1 MPPRTTFALADRQ
14 KDSCL
19 HPSRPKRNIIQ
30 KEKAG
35 NAPSLA
41 HEKGHRQTDR
51 QTHRQTTTTLIA
63 SGPPLRGDPYFVC
76 ISTTLL
82 RNDFYHCVCQRP
94 AARNAI
100 NTVWLDCTAE
110 PSPRTDGLG
119 RSPRSCVPCARGL
132 GSAVKSNLTVFV
144 AYVRRYTSI
153 GLYWLPGDLAAA
165 AKLLYDRARSADSQ
179 LSCRNR
185 WCFASSSIFS
195 SNVHTAD
202 GLEAVYFVVG

>member
-82 RNDFYHCVCQRP
+82 RKNYLRTLVVMLLRVDMRYGVRAGVQVTDP
-94 AARNAI
+94 G
-100 NTVWLDCTAE
+100 DCT
-110 PSPRTDGLG
+110 PSASRT
-119 RSPRSCVPCARGL
+119 RGNDMAGNSSGV
-132 GSAVKSNLTVFV
+132 GSGVRQSILKSE
-144 AYVRRYTSI
+144 
-153 GLYWLPGDLAAA
+153 G
-165 AKLLYDRARSADSQ
+165 
-179 LSCRNR
+179 
-185 WCFASSSIFS
+185 
-195 SNVHTAD
+195 
-202 GLEAVYFVVG
+202 

>member
-82 RNDFYHCVCQRP
+82 RNYRKFQ
-94 AARNAI
+94 
-100 NTVWLDCTAE
+100 L
-110 PSPRTDGLG
+110 PS
-119 RSPRSCVPCARGL
+119 SPSTSR
-132 GSAVKSNLTVFV
+132 NLTSI
-144 AYVRRYTSI
+144 YDEMPEKETSI
-153 GLYWLPGDLAAA
+153 PLTVYGSSMSCLPLHTGDNIPL
-165 AKLLYDRARSADSQ
+165 KRDIRNGRIRLMLVVRAQCLMPS
-179 LSCRNR
+179 
-185 WCFASSSIFS
+185 
-195 SNVHTAD
+195 
-202 GLEAVYFVVG
+202 

>member
-41 HEKGHRQTDR
+41 HEKGHRQT
-51 QTHRQTTTTLIA
+51 HRQTTTTLIA

-82 RNDFYHCVCQRP
+82 IVRG
-94 AARNAI
+94 
-100 NTVWLDCTAE
+100 
-110 PSPRTDGLG
+110 PSPQNVQVCAHGDYSNFLCTDPGELDSCFNLVHVGICWHG
-119 RSPRSCVPCARGL
+119 RFIRKWRLKFNYLLPWQLHSNSVVTSCFLHWNEVQHGFKPFRSITFFC
-132 GSAVKSNLTVFV
+132 
-144 AYVRRYTSI
+144 
-153 GLYWLPGDLAAA
+153 
-165 AKLLYDRARSADSQ
+165 
-179 LSCRNR
+179 
-185 WCFASSSIFS
+185 
-195 SNVHTAD
+195 
-202 GLEAVYFVVG
+202 

>member
-82 RNDFYHCVCQRP
+82 RNNNLLVFEILIFFLFTAHTSYRCVEQCVSSEFQSATRIVVEKNLLRVCSIRILRP
-94 AARNAI
+94 TTGVRSGH
-100 NTVWLDCTAE
+100 VKPFLHRSM
-110 PSPRTDGLG
+110 PGL
-119 RSPRSCVPCARGL
+119 V
-132 GSAVKSNLTVFV
+132 
-144 AYVRRYTSI
+144 
-153 GLYWLPGDLAAA
+153 
-165 AKLLYDRARSADSQ
+165 
-179 LSCRNR
+179 
-185 WCFASSSIFS
+185 
-195 SNVHTAD
+195 
-202 GLEAVYFVVG
+202 

>member
-82 RNDFYHCVCQRP
+82 RNKLAVSAIASSFYFMRRSTAFTFYGLVPP
-94 AARNAI
+94 ALLHALCSS
-100 NTVWLDCTAE
+100 T
-110 PSPRTDGLG
+110 S
-119 RSPRSCVPCARGL
+119 VPAYLVPLRLVLSTLVPLRIRGL
-132 GSAVKSNLTVFV
+132 RLSLSL
-144 AYVRRYTSI
+144 
-153 GLYWLPGDLAAA
+153 LPRI
-165 AKLLYDRARSADSQ
+165 LL
-179 LSCRNR
+179 LL
-185 WCFASSSIFS
+185 
-195 SNVHTAD
+195 HT
-202 GLEAVYFVVG
+202 

>member
-82 RNDFYHCVCQRP
+82 RNNITSYNVRVAIHRP
-94 AARNAI
+94 LVLHIA
-100 NTVWLDCTAE
+100 LL
-110 PSPRTDGLG
+110 PPR
-119 RSPRSCVPCARGL
+119 P
-132 GSAVKSNLTVFV
+132 SAVALGL
-144 AYVRRYTSI
+144 ARECDI
-153 GLYWLPGDLAAA
+153 GLATRDL
-165 AKLLYDRARSADSQ
+165 
-179 LSCRNR
+179 
-185 WCFASSSIFS
+185 SSGGG
-195 SNVHTAD
+195 TRR
-202 GLEAVYFVVG
+202 

>member
-41 HEKGHRQTDR
+41 HEKGHRQT
-51 QTHRQTTTTLIA
+51 HRQTTTTLIA

-82 RNDFYHCVCQRP
+82 RNK
-94 AARNAI
+94 
-100 NTVWLDCTAE
+100 TL
-110 PSPRTDGLG
+110 SPYQPGSRT
-119 RSPRSCVPCARGL
+119 
-132 GSAVKSNLTVFV
+132 
-144 AYVRRYTSI
+144 I
-153 GLYWLPGDLAAA
+153 
-165 AKLLYDRARSADSQ
+165 LYDSLVPTDANVRIARHSANVNGVPTRRRMGFVPNCLRLHWSPIG
-179 LSCRNR
+179 
-185 WCFASSSIFS
+185 AS
-195 SNVHTAD
+195 D
-202 GLEAVYFVVG
+202 RLM

>member
-1 MPPRTTFALADRQ
+1 MPMYSIPTRVKF
-14 KDSCL
+14 
-19 HPSRPKRNIIQ
+19 PNIRPDTDHR
-30 KEKAG
+30 
-35 NAPSLA
+35 PYSL
-41 HEKGHRQTDR
+41 
-51 QTHRQTTTTLIA
+51 
-63 SGPPLRGDPYFVC
+63 VC
-76 ISTTLL
+76 IFFY
-82 RNDFYHCVCQRP
+82 FYHCVCQRP

-119 RSPRSCVPCARGL
+119 RSPRPCVPCARGL

>member
-41 HEKGHRQTDR
+41 HEKGHRQT
-51 QTHRQTTTTLIA
+51 HRQTTTTLIA

-82 RNDFYHCVCQRP
+82 RNDVMFRQIDGVAMGSPLGPVLANIFVGYCESL
-94 AARNAI
+94 I
-100 NTVWLDCTAE
+100 
-110 PSPRTDGLG
+110 PSYSYPPLYCRFMDD
-119 RSPRSCVPCARGL
+119 S
-132 GSAVKSNLTVFV
+132 F
-144 AYVRRYTSI
+144 AY
-153 GLYWLPGDLAAA
+153 
-165 AKLLYDRARSADSQ
+165 
-179 LSCRNR
+179 
-185 WCFASSSIFS
+185 FS
-195 SNVHTAD
+195 SV
-202 GLEAVYFVVG
+202 

>member
-82 RNDFYHCVCQRP
+82 RNKISMFIGLRMVCSVRVSKNIF
-94 AARNAI
+94 ADH
-100 NTVWLDCTAE
+100 VF
-110 PSPRTDGLG
+110 S
-119 RSPRSCVPCARGL
+119 ARGARDQQ
-132 GSAVKSNLTVFV
+132 SARIS
-144 AYVRRYTSI
+144 TSTT
-153 GLYWLPGDLAAA
+153 GM
-165 AKLLYDRARSADSQ
+165 
-179 LSCRNR
+179 
-185 WCFASSSIFS
+185 
-195 SNVHTAD
+195 
-202 GLEAVYFVVG
+202 